1 MATEVT
7 QSEAVWGA
15 VMTSALKGG
24 AQGWAEPWSPRETGV
39 GLVAGV
45 RERLIELPALRQPC
59 TLFPPGDFIW
69 KIGVFVLYEEC

>member
-24 AQGWAEPWSPRETGV
+24 AQGWAER
-39 GLVAGV
+39 GLQGRQALAWLQAS
-45 RERLIELPALRQPC
+45 ER
-59 TLFPPGDFIW
+59 G
-69 KIGVFVLYEEC
+69 

>member
-7 QSEAVWGA
+7 QSEGVWGA

-24 AQGWAEPWSPRETGV
+24 AQGWAEPWSPRET
-39 GLVAGV
+39 GV

-69 KIGVFVLYEEC
+69 KIGVFVFI